1 MKKVQESTVREI
13 LTVATSTSR
22 IRWRPLIGLV
32 AGIAVMSVVVLSGQE
47 LKHVPPAAPTFTVL
61 YSFKGIPD
69 GPTHPRPSTR
79 LPGSK
84 NPRSETR

>member
-1 MKKVQESTVREI
+1 MKKVQEPTVRKT
-13 LTVATSTSR
+13 LTMATSR
-22 IRWRPLIGLV
+22 IPWQPLIGLV
-32 AGIAVMSVVVLSGQE
+32 ALIVVMSVVVLSGQE